1 LLTKA
6 GKKNVITT
14 LCTGH
19 GKSIIIQL
27 LADIL
32 VEVSGP
38 VIIVCLNDFL
48 AHWARTNYG
57 SLNCRKEKIMYMSIH
72 DFLKRCPDSNV
83 HVIYDEIDSMLGTSS
98 FNVLINDKGYLNPKY
113 NAS

>member
-1 LLTKA
+1 MQLLHLLIKS
-6 GKKNVITT
+6 GKKNVIVT

-32 VEVSGP
+32 VELSGN

-48 AHWARTNYG
+48 AYCSRENYG
-57 SLNCRKEKIMYMSIH
+57 SSNVRYDKITYMSIT
-72 DFLKRCPDSNV
+72 DFLKIKPDSNIN
-83 HVIYDEIDSMLGTSS
+83 VIYDEIDSMLGTSS
-98 FNVLINDKGYLNPKY
+98 FNLIK
-113 NAS
+113 